1 MAKKIMSQ
9 IKLQVTA
16 GQANPAPPVG
26 PALGQ
31 HGVNI
36 MEFCKSFNSRTK
48 KDAGMLI
55 PVVITVYQDRSFSFI
70 TKTPPAAVLIL
81 KSMNIPKGSHNPGK
95 EEAGRIKKSQV
106 KEIAEIKKLL
116 ISKGMTIVTD
126 VDETN
131 CLYYEEVFGPVLIVT
146 RVKDIHEAIS
156 TINRKI
162 GIVACIHT
170 EEKNAS
176 EFFIERV
183 LRTRIDDGR
192 HGTGC
197 FWSTK
202 FGGDRGAGSGN
213 AALDC
218 DMVYSYVIYKTIYR
232 QFSEPK

>member
-1 MAKKIMSQ
+1 MDHERYGELLDALTKEAEQ
-9 IKLQVTA
+9 IVTGDGA
-16 GQANPAPPVG
+16 SKEVAEADATPGRYSLPPMVDDEQL
-26 PALGQ
+26 AHVRDL
-31 HGVNI
+31 
-36 MEFCKSFNSRTK
+36 
-48 KDAGMLI
+48 L
-55 PVVITVYQDRSFSFI
+55 DRS
-70 TKTPPAAVLIL
+70 V
-81 KSMNIPKGSHNPGK
+81 K
-95 EEAGRIKKSQV
+95 EGGRITYQT
-106 KEIAEIKKLL
+106 ELPQELL
-116 ISKGMTIVTD
+116 ESGFYHPFTIVTD

-131 CLYYEEVFGPVLIVT
+131 CLFYEEVFGPVLVVSK
-146 RVKDIHEAIS
+146 VKDIHEAIS
-156 TINRKI
+156 TINNKI

-218 DMVYSYVIYKTIYR
+218 DMVYSYVIYKTVYR